1 MYIKYIELKNYRN
14 YKNLFLEFRNGTN
27 ILVGDNAQGKT
38 NILESIYFCSL
49 GKSHRTN
56 KDKEVISWDEKEAYI
71 SVYVDKERLDKKINI
86 KIFKEGKKG
95 ATINS
100 IKVNKLSDLIGTFN
114 AVMFSPED
122 LKIVKESPTYRRKFI
137 DIELCKLNKHYY
149 HALAQYNKVLNQRN
163 ITLKKWKNKEDM
175 LDVYDSQLSKYGA
188 YIIKKR
194 IEFLEQLSEKTNI
207 IHKEITMN
215 KEIISLKYLTFVK
228 NSNNIENELLLQ
240 FKKYRQKDIDKR
252 VTSTG
257 PHRDDFSISIN
268 NIDTRTYGSQGQQR
282 TAVLSIKFASLEII
296 KELYGE
302 YPVLLLDDVL
312 SELDVKR
319 QKYVLNS
326 INKYQ
331 TLITCTGIMDIK
343 KYIHDEVNVYNVK
356 EGMIVEERLK

>member
-14 YKNLFLEFRNGTN
+14 YKNLFLEFGNCTN

-56 KDKEVISWDEKEAYI
+56 KDKEVINWEEKEAFI
-71 SVYVDKERLDKKINI
+71 SAYVAKTRIDKKINI
-86 KIFKEGKKG
+86 KVFKEGKKG

-122 LKIVKESPTYRRKFI
+122 LRIVKESPTHRRKFI

-149 HALAQYNKVLNQRN
+149 HALSQYNKVLNQRN
-163 ITLKKWKNKEDM
+163 IVLKKWNNNDEI

-188 YIIKKR
+188 YIINKR
-194 IEFLEQLSEKTNI
+194 IDFINRLSEKSNI

-215 KEIISLKYLTFVK
+215 KEIMSLKYLTFVK
-228 NSNNIENELLLQ
+228 NLNNIENDLKLQ
-240 FKKYRQKDIDKR
+240 LKNNRQKDINKR
-252 VTSTG
+252 ATSTG

-268 NIDTRTYGSQGQQR
+268 SIDTRTYGSQGQQR

-296 KELYGE
+296 KDIYGE

-312 SELDVKR
+312 SELDIKR
-319 QKYVLNS
+319 QKYILNS
-326 INKYQ
+326 INKFQ
-331 TLITCTGIMDIK
+331 TLITCTGIIDIK
-343 KYIHDEVNVYNVK
+343 KYLHDKVNVYYVK
-356 EGMIVEERLK
+356 EGSIKKETLL